1 MRIYEEKAPAVVL
14 PVERKRGGW
23 RLLITAHLKIILI
36 VNIVIVD
43 QCVYL
48 DHLGEHGGDCFRQQC
63 PPYENDN
70 SHLNCELKARCEEVM
85 PVPAPPFHR
94 LNILVSI
101 RILVLMMM
109 VITPTCSSQV

>member
-1 MRIYEEKAPAVVL
+1 MRIYEEKAPAIVL

-36 VNIVIVD
+36 VNIAID

-70 SHLNCELKARCEEVM
+70 SHLNCELEARCEEVM
-85 PVPAPPFHR
+85 PVA
-94 LNILVSI
+94 
-101 RILVLMMM
+101 
-109 VITPTCSSQV
+109 TPSFY